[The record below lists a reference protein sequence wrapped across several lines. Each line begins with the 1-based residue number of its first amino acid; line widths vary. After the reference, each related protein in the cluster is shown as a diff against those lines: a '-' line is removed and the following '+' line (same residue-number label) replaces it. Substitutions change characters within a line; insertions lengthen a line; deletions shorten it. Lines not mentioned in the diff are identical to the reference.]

1 MKNLNLSISVKTS
14 IICGVIVL
22 VILSLNTA
30 IFNKLSSNLVS
41 FIFEEYVGKVEQTID
56 KQGGELKKSLNDR
69 VTVISGIC
77 ANASASFLYNI
88 NTKAMLMVM
97 KSYMAFDGLQAIE
110 VFDETDEPFV
120 AVWKEQNELKND
132 RALPASIMRDK
143 MLSQGDDSI
152 YEKQKVGSVKVYY
165 TDDQIVATMAAE
177 KKKSVEAIAVF
188 RNNVDSRLNKLTIIQ
203 IVTLIIVVAML
214 IAAIKICLWYT
225 MAKPLYK
232 LNKMVI
238 DLVQGEGD
246 LTKRLQ
252 VNTRD
257 EVGELAD
264 WFNQFIERMQT
275 LIKGFSENVGIL
287 NASSSSMSEIADL
300 MASSAESVSEK
311 SNTVAAATEEM
322 STNMTLVANA
332 SEQTTTNVTM
342 VAAATEEMNVT
353 FNEITTNSEKA
364 RTVTG
369 NAVEKAKSASV
380 KVNELGMAASEINK
394 VTEVITEISEQ
405 TNLLALNATIEAARA
420 GEAGKGFAVVAN
432 EIKELAKQTADATQD
447 IKKKIE
453 GIRASTEGT
462 VSEIGEITQ
471 VIDAVNEIVSIIS
484 TAVNEQGIATSEISK
499 NVAQASEGIQE
510 VNQSVSESS
519 SVAGEISADIAD
531 VNSSADEMVNSC
543 SQVNGSA
550 EQLADLAE
558 QLSKQ
563 VEAFK
568 V

>member
-177 KKKSVEAIAVF
+177 KKKSGEAIAAF